1 MVWSIVQ
8 KFDIL
13 SLEKLQLRQ
22 LSTRWHYLKFDI
34 VSRRVPIESKD
45 RYFHPIC
52 RRVPVLISDSE
63 FQGQLLSWL
72 NGFGQ
77 VIHGSERSQGT
88 LWLFWSPNLWSGSK
102 QGSAICSNCALTLAG
117 TTTYFYHSVG
127 QTYVRL
133 FSIRSPSSR
142 AVALVYSVSMFSL

>member
-52 RRVPVLISDSE
+52 RRVPALISDSE

-117 TTTYFYHSVG
+117 TTTYFYQCWSDICCH
-127 QTYVRL
+127 

-142 AVALVYSVSMFSL
+142 AVALVYYVSMFSL